1 MVPESEVIA
10 YGMGYAFESP
20 ISFIKLLCT
29 TLVQEADRYVG
40 SLVGNHMAC
49 RSDRLISWVVII
61 MFLLL
66 LWMAVTPVE
75 SERMKVTIFERVF
88 CAGILV
94 TEIVGLHI
102 LMLIETP
109 IGRSVISGVQ
119 GRYFL
124 AWVPIVMLILYDG
137 NRTYNIQGKR
147 RLFFYLSITEI
158 AYLYLF
164 LNNYL
169 GVG

>member
-1 MVPESEVIA
+1 
-10 YGMGYAFESP
+10 
-20 ISFIKLLCT
+20 
-29 TLVQEADRYVG
+29 
-40 SLVGNHMAC
+40 
-49 RSDRLISWVVII
+49 
-61 MFLLL
+61 
-66 LWMAVTPVE
+66 
-75 SERMKVTIFERVF
+75 
-88 CAGILV
+88 
-94 TEIVGLHI
+94 
-102 LMLIETP
+102 MLIETP